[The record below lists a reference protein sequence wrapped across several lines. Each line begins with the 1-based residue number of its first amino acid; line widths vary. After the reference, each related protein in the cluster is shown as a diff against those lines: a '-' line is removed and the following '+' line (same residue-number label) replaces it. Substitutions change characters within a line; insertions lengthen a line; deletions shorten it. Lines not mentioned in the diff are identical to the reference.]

1 MQVKS
6 GCIPCRS
13 VSYAW
18 LKRRFILPPALVL
31 IGKFLNDHFT
41 FFKIPEY
48 EVASISVIKQVKLRR
63 KLCHSVS
70 YAWLQRQG
78 WFILPPPEY

>member
-6 GCIPCRS
+6 GCIPCHS

-18 LKRRFILPPALVL
+18 LKRQFILPPALLL

-48 EVASISVIKQVKLRR
+48 EVASITVIKQVKLRC
-63 KLCHSVS
+63 KLCRSVS

-78 WFILPPPEY
+78 WFILPLPEY